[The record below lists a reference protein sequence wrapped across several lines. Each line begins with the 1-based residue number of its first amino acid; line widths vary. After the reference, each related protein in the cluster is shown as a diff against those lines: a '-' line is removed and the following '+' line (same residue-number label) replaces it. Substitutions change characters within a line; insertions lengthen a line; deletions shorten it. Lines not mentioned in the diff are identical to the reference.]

1 MSTCEEW
8 RSIAGDSVANG
19 PSEPQA
25 IIRGLMPLESGARLG
40 HYEVISPIGAG
51 GMGEVYKARDP
62 RLNRTVAIKVL
73 PAHITERAELRER
86 FEREARAIAAFNH
99 PHICVVHDVGR
110 HDEIDFLVMEY
121 LEGETLADRIARG
134 PVPFDQLLTYGMQI
148 ADALDKAH
156 RHGVTHRDLKPG
168 NIMIT
173 KAGVKLLDFGLAKV
187 KEPAASFGSA
197 SIVPTLATAQPLTV
211 QGTILGTLQY
221 MAPEQLE
228 GKEADSRSDIFAFG
242 SVLYEM
248 ATGRH
253 AFEGKSH
260 VSLMAAILEHD
271 PPPVSTLQ
279 SLSPPR
285 FDDVVRICLAKN
297 PDERWQSA
305 ADLVHE
311 LKLVG
316 RQRNTP
322 AATSKGTDTRERLLW
337 GAALAVAVVAGVGA
351 FWAARNSEEAG
362 KVSFEVRANVGGV
375 TNPLMFAMSPD
386 GRKLVALVQEADAV
400 RLWLRPVERVTG
412 VSLKGTENVSRA
424 VSSTHPFWAPD
435 GRRIGFFADRK
446 LKTIDMSGAPPQTL
460 ADAPAARG
468 GTWNRSGVI
477 VYAPA
482 DSGPLFRIAAAGGE
496 PVQITEL
503 DQSHSVTAHRHPR
516 FLPDGVH
523 FFYTVTSAKPEFSGI
538 YVGALDSKETKRLGP
553 GTSQMEF
560 VPPDLVLF
568 TRENTLMAQRFD
580 VGRLELSGDPFQVAE
595 NVPTIGAGL
604 AGFSTSRNGA
614 LAYRTGDAGGSRRLT
629 WFSREGEVEGN
640 VWTPAV
646 YQFVDLSP
654 DGKRLAVFKPDGGGD
669 IWITELERDINS
681 KFTFDPNSD
690 TMPVWSHDGKQIAFV
705 SNRKGGV
712 FNIYVKASNGIGE
725 DQLLLETPNNKAI
738 WDWSADGRFILYEEI
753 DPTTKR
759 DLWALPLTGDRKPRR
774 LLSTPADEF
783 GGAFSPDGRW
793 VAYASNESGFV
804 QVYVQGFPEPRGK
817 WQISTGPTGTFPR
830 WSRDGKELFYDGGGE
845 LMAVDVSGTIGGEF
859 RPGPPREV
867 FAGLRG
873 LGGHNFDVSADGRR
887 FLVIT
892 EGLET
897 SSAPIVVVLN
907 WMSGIAR

>member
-1 MSTCEEW
+1 MIGRTL
-8 RSIAGDSVANG
+8 G
-19 PSEPQA
+19 P
-25 IIRGLMPLESGARLG
+25 
-40 HYEVISPIGAG
+40 YEVLAKLGEG

-134 PVPFDQLLTYGMQI
+134 PLPFDQLLTYGMQI

-168 NIMIT
+168 NIMVT
-173 KAGVKLLDFGLAKV
+173 KSGVKLLDFGLAKMQ
-187 KEPAASFGSA
+187 EPVATFGSA
-197 SIVPTLATAQPLTV
+197 SIVPTIATAAPQPLTV

-228 GKEADSRSDIFAFG
+228 GKEADARSDIFAFG
-242 SVLYEM
+242 AVLYEM
-248 ATGRH
+248 ATGRR

-316 RQRNTP
+316 QHGKTP
-322 AATSKGTDTRERLLW
+322 AATSKRTGTRERLLW
-337 GAALAVAVVAGVGA
+337 GAALAAAVIAGAGA
-351 FWAARNSEEAG
+351 YWAASSREQPA
-362 KVSFEVRANVGGV
+362 KVSFEVRANMGGV
-375 TNPLMFAMSPD
+375 TNPLMFSMSPD
-386 GRKLVALVQEADAV
+386 GRNLVALVQEADAP
-400 RLWLRPVERVTG
+400 RLWLRPIERTTG
-412 VSLKGTENVSRA
+412 LSLKGTESA
-424 VSSTHPFWAPD
+424 QHPFWSPD
-435 GRRIGFFADRK
+435 GRRIGFFSTADRK
-446 LKTIDMSGAPPQTL
+446 LKTIDVSGAPPQTL
-460 ADAPAARG
+460 ADAPAGRG
-468 GTWNRSGVI
+468 GTWNRNGI
-477 VYAPA
+477 ILFAPA
-482 DSGPLFRIAAAGGE
+482 DNGPLFRIAAAGGE
-496 PVQITEL
+496 RVQVTEL
-503 DQSHSVTAHRHPR
+503 DQSRRETAHRHPR

-523 FFYTVTSAKPEFSGI
+523 FFYTVSSAKPEFSGI
-538 YVGALDSKETKRLGP
+538 FVGALDSKESKRLGP
-553 GTSQMEF
+553 GSSQMEF
-560 VPPDLVLF
+560 VPPDIVLF
-568 TRENTLMAQRFD
+568 MRENTLMAQRFD
-580 VGRLELSGDPFQVAE
+580 IGRLELSGDPFQVAE

-604 AGFSTSRNGA
+604 AGFSASRNGA
-614 LAYRTGDAGGSRRLT
+614 LAYRTGDTGGGRRLT
-629 WFSREGEVEGN
+629 WFSREGKIEGN
-640 VWTPAV
+640 VWTPAA
-646 YQFVDLSP
+646 YQYLDLSP

-669 IWITELERDINS
+669 IWITELERDINT
-681 KFTFDPNSD
+681 KFTFDPNND

-705 SNRKGGV
+705 SNRNGGV

-725 DQLLLETPNNKAI
+725 DQVLLETPNNKTI

-759 DLWALPLTGDRKPRR
+759 DLWALPLTGDRKPMR
-774 LLSTPADEF
+774 LLSTPADEYA
-783 GGAFSPDGRW
+783 GAFSPDGRW
-793 VAYASNESGFV
+793 VAYASNESGSY

-817 WQISTGPTGTFPR
+817 WQISTDPTSTFPR
-830 WSRDGKELFYDGGGE
+830 WSRDGKELFYDSTAE
-845 LMAVDVSGTIGGEF
+845 LMAVDVSGTVAGEF
-859 RPGPPREV
+859 KPGTPREL
-867 FAGLRG
+867 FTALRG
-873 LGGHNFDVSADGRR
+873 LGGHNFDVSPDGRR
-887 FLVIT
+887 FIVIS

-907 WMSGIAR
+907 WMSGLTR

>member
-1 MSTCEEW
+1 
-8 RSIAGDSVANG
+8 
-19 PSEPQA
+19 
-25 IIRGLMPLESGARLG
+25 MPLENGARLG

-99 PHICVVHDVGR
+99 PHICVVHDVGWQ
-110 HDEIDFLVMEY
+110 DEIDFLVMEY

-134 PVPFDQLLTYGMQI
+134 PLPFDQIVTYGTQI

-168 NIMIT
+168 NIMLT

-187 KEPAASFGSA
+187 QEPVATFGSA
-197 SIVPTLATAQPLTV
+197 SIVPTIATAAPQPLTV

-228 GKEADSRSDIFAFG
+228 GKEADARSDIFAFG
-242 SVLYEM
+242 AVLYEM
-248 ATGRH
+248 ATGRR

-271 PPPVSTLQ
+271 PPPVSSLQ
-279 SLSPPR
+279 KLSPPR
-285 FDDVVRICLAKN
+285 FDDIVRISLAKN

-311 LKLVG
+311 LKLLVQYG
-316 RQRNTP
+316 NTP
-322 AATSKGTDTRERLLW
+322 AATSKGASRRERILW
-337 GAALAVAVVAGVGA
+337 GAALAAAVIAGVGA
-351 FWAARNSEEAG
+351 HWAASIREQPT
-362 KVSFEVRANVGGV
+362 KVSFEVRANIGGV
-375 TNPLMFAMSPD
+375 TNPLMFALSPD
-386 GRKLVALVQEADAV
+386 GRNLVALVQEADRA
-400 RLWLRPVERVTG
+400 RLWLRPTERVTG
-412 VSLKGTENVSRA
+412 VSLKGTEGFSRGTPA
-424 VSSTHPFWAPD
+424 AHPFWSPD

-446 LKTIDMSGAPPQTL
+446 LKTIDVSGAPPQTL

-468 GTWNRSGVI
+468 GTWNRNGVI
-477 VYAPA
+477 LFAPE
-482 DSGPLFRIAAAGGE
+482 DGGPLFRVAAAGGE
-496 PVQITEL
+496 RVQVTEL
-503 DQSHSVTAHRHPR
+503 DKSRRDTAHRHPR

-523 FFYTVTSAKPEFSGI
+523 FLYTVTSAKPEFSGI
-538 YVGALDSKETKRLGP
+538 YVGALDSKEAKRLGP

-560 VPPDLVLF
+560 VQPDLVLF

-580 VGRLELSGDPFQVAE
+580 IGRLELSGDPFQVAE

-604 AGFSTSRNGA
+604 AGFSASRNGA
-614 LAYRTGDAGGSRRLT
+614 LAYRTGDTAGSRRLI
-629 WFSREGEVEGN
+629 WFSREGEIEGS

-646 YQFVDLSP
+646 YQYADLSP

-669 IWITELERDINS
+669 IWITELERAINT
-681 KFTFDPNSD
+681 KFTFDPASD
-690 TMPVWSHDGKQIAFV
+690 MMPVWSHEGKQIAFV

-725 DQLLLETPNNKAI
+725 DQVLLETPNNKAI
-738 WDWSADGRFILYEEI
+738 WDWSADGRFIVYEEI

-759 DLWALPLTGDRKPRR
+759 DLWALPLTGDRKPMR
-774 LLSTPADEF
+774 LLSTPADEYAA
-783 GGAFSPDGRW
+783 AFSPDGRW
-793 VAYASNESGFV
+793 VAYASNESGSY
-804 QVYVQGFPEPRGK
+804 QVYVQGFPEPRGR
-817 WQISTGPTGTFPR
+817 WQISTGAATATFPR
-830 WSRDGKELFYDGGGE
+830 WSRDGKELFYDSSGE
-845 LMAVDVSGTIGGEF
+845 LMAVDVTGTAPGGGF
-859 RPGPPREV
+859 KAGTPREL
-867 FAGLRG
+867 FSGLRG
-873 LGGHNFDVSADGRR
+873 LGGHNFDVSPDGRR
-887 FLVIT
+887 FIVIS

>member
-1 MSTCEEW
+1 
-8 RSIAGDSVANG
+8 
-19 PSEPQA
+19 
-25 IIRGLMPLESGARLG
+25 MPLESGARLG

-110 HDEIDFLVMEY
+110 HDDIDFLVMEY
-121 LEGETLADRIARG
+121 LEGETLADRIAKG
-134 PVPFDQLLTYGMQI
+134 PLPFDHILTYGSQI

-187 KEPAASFGSA
+187 SDGPPKGGHYEDRSVRLQPDLT
-197 SIVPTLATAQPLTV
+197 IVPTLATAQPLTV

-228 GKEADSRSDIFAFG
+228 GKEADARSDIFAFG

-248 ATGRH
+248 ATGRR

-297 PDERWQSA
+297 PDDRWQSA

-316 RQRNTP
+316 LQAKAP
-322 AATSKGTDTRERLLW
+322 AATSKGAGTRERLLW
-337 GAALAVAVVAGVGA
+337 SAALAVAVIAGVA
-351 FWAARNSEEAG
+351 VYWAASVREEPA
-362 KVSFEVRANVGGV
+362 KVAFEVRANMGGV
-375 TNPLMFAMSPD
+375 TNPIMFALSPD
-386 GRKLVALVQEADAV
+386 GRNLVALVQEADAA
-400 RLWLRPVERVTG
+400 RLWLRPIERVTG
-412 VSLKGTENVSRA
+412 VSLKGTEGVSR
-424 VSSTHPFWAPD
+424 VTPPIHPFWSPD

-446 LKTIDMSGAPPQTL
+446 LKTMDMSGAPPQTL

-468 GTWNRSGVI
+468 GAWNHNGVI
-477 VYAPA
+477 VFAPA
-482 DSGPLFRIAAAGGE
+482 AAGPLFRIAAAGGE
-496 PVQITEL
+496 RVQVTEL
-503 DQSHSVTAHRHPR
+503 DKSRGDAAHRHPR

-523 FFYTVTSAKPEFSGI
+523 FFYTVTSAKPEVSGI
-538 YVGALDSKETKRLGP
+538 YVGALDSKETKRIGP

-568 TRENTLMAQRFD
+568 LRGNTLMAQRFD
-580 VGRLELSGDPFQVAE
+580 TGRLELAGDAFQVAE
-595 NVPTIGAGL
+595 NVPQIGEGL
-604 AGFSTSRNGA
+604 AGFSASRDGA
-614 LAYRTGDAGGSRRLT
+614 LAYRTGDAAGGRRLT
-629 WFSREGEVEGN
+629 WFSREGEIEGSI
-640 VWTPAV
+640 WTPAL
-646 YQFVDLSP
+646 YQYVDLSR
-654 DGKRLAVFKPDGGGD
+654 DGKRLAVFKPDAGGD
-669 IWITELERDINS
+669 IWITELEREINS

-690 TMPVWSHDGKQIAFV
+690 MLPVWSHDGKQIAFV
-705 SNRKGGV
+705 SNRNGGV
-712 FNIYVKASNGIGE
+712 FNIYVKASNGLGE
-725 DQLLLETPNNKAI
+725 DQVLLETPNNKLI
-738 WDWSADGRFILYEEI
+738 WDWSADGRFILYEET
-753 DPTTKR
+753 DPATKR
-759 DLWALPLTGDRKPRR
+759 DLWALPLFGDRKPMR

-793 VAYASNESGFV
+793 VAYASNESGSV

-817 WQISTGPTGTFPR
+817 WQISTGTLGTAPR
-830 WSRDGKELFYDGGGE
+830 WGQDGKELFYDAGGE
-845 LMAVDVSGTIGGEF
+845 LMAVNVSGTATGEF
-859 RPGPPREV
+859 KPGTPREL
-867 FAGLRG
+867 FTGLRG
-873 LGGHNFDVSADGRR
+873 LGGHSFDVSPDGRR
-887 FLVIT
+887 FLVIS

>member
-1 MSTCEEW
+1 
-8 RSIAGDSVANG
+8 
-19 PSEPQA
+19 
-25 IIRGLMPLESGARLG
+25 MPLEGGARLG

-51 GMGEVYKARDP
+51 GMGEVYKAKDP

-110 HDEIDFLVMEY
+110 HDKTDFLVMEY
-121 LEGETLADRIARG
+121 LEGETLADRLARG
-134 PVPFDQLLTYGMQI
+134 PLPFEQLLTYGIQI

-156 RHGVTHRDLKPG
+156 RIGVTHRDLKPG

-173 KAGVKLLDFGLAKV
+173 KAGVKLLDFGLAKIQ
-187 KEPAASFGSA
+187 EPAASFGSA

-228 GKEADSRSDIFAFG
+228 GKEADSRADIFAFG

-248 ATGRH
+248 ATGRR

-271 PPPVSTLQ
+271 PPPVSSLQ

-316 RQRNTP
+316 QQGKTLASP
-322 AATSKGTDTRERLLW
+322 SKGAGTRERIVW
-337 GAALAVAVVAGVGA
+337 AAALAVAVIAGAGA
-351 FWAARNSEEAG
+351 YWAASLREEPA
-362 KVSFEVRANVGGV
+362 KVTFDVRANMGGL
-375 TNPLMFAMSPD
+375 TNPLMFALSPD
-386 GRKLVALVQEADAV
+386 ARNLVALVQEADTA
-400 RLWLRPVERVTG
+400 RLWLRPIERVTG
-412 VSLKGTENVSRA
+412 VSLRGTEGASRTTPP
-424 VSSTHPFWAPD
+424 VHPFWSPD

-446 LKTIDMSGAPPQTL
+446 LKTIDISGAPPQTL
-460 ADAPAARG
+460 ADAPAGRG
-468 GTWNRSGVI
+468 GTWNRNGVI
-477 VYAPA
+477 VFAPT
-482 DSGPLFRIAAAGGE
+482 DTGPLFRVAATGGE
-496 PVQITEL
+496 RVQVTEL
-503 DQSHSVTAHRHPR
+503 DKSRGETAHRHPR

-523 FFYTVTSAKPEFSGI
+523 FFYTVASAKPEFSGV
-538 YVGALDSKETKRLGP
+538 YVGALDSKETKRVGP

-568 TRENTLMAQRFD
+568 LRENTLMAQRFD
-580 VGRLELSGDPFQVAE
+580 IGRLELSGDAFQVAE
-595 NVPTIGAGL
+595 NVPQIGAGL

-614 LAYRTGDAGGSRRLT
+614 LAHRTSDAAGGRRLI
-629 WFSREGEVEGN
+629 WFSRDGEVEGS
-640 VWTPAV
+640 VWTPAI
-646 YQFVDLSP
+646 YQYVDLSA

-669 IWITELERDINS
+669 IWITELEREINT
-681 KFTFDPNSD
+681 KFTFDPSSD
-690 TMPVWSHDGKQIAFV
+690 MMPVWSPDGKQIAFV
-705 SNRKGGV
+705 SNRSGRV
-712 FNIYVKASNGIGE
+712 FNIYVKPSNGLGE
-725 DQLLLETPNNKAI
+725 DRVLLETPNNKLI
-738 WDWSADGRFILYEEI
+738 WDWSGDGRFILYEET

-759 DLWALPLTGDRKPRR
+759 DLWALPLFGDRKPVR

-783 GGAFSPDGRW
+783 GGAFSPDGQW
-793 VAYASNESGFV
+793 VAYASNESGSI

-817 WQISTGPTGTFPR
+817 WQISTGTVGTAPR
-830 WSRDGKELFYDGGGE
+830 WSRDGKELFYDAGGE
-845 LMAVDVSGTIGGEF
+845 LMAVDVSGTVAGEF
-859 RPGPPREV
+859 KPGTPREL
-867 FAGLRG
+867 FTGLRG
-873 LGGHNFDVSADGRR
+873 LGGHSFDVSPDGRR
-887 FLVIT
+887 FIVIS